1 MKNKET
7 IEQAINRIYEENKL
21 NEDTAFES
29 GTFKAGIKLGIDW
42 QAIQMFSEEEVKAIC
57 KHYSSILESE
67 QDKVFVEEENWYEVG
82 EENAFR
88 KSIEKI
94 LKNREQAR

>member
-1 MKNKET
+1 
-7 IEQAINRIYEENKL
+7 
-21 NEDTAFES
+21 
-29 GTFKAGIKLGIDW
+29 
-42 QAIQMFSEEEVKAIC
+42 MFSEEEVKAIC

-88 KSIEKI
+88 KSIEKV